1 MRGKLNWRSLT
12 NVFTGSGAK
21 SAIVG
26 MTLIRSSGIPEIG
39 VHNQRIEVHPMV
51 KLIEPE
57 QVLLHTVMLVGSLLD
72 VIQFVEVKLFGSVMS
87 IRGIVSGV

>member
-1 MRGKLNWRSLT
+1 
-12 NVFTGSGAK
+12 
-21 SAIVG
+21 
-26 MTLIRSSGIPEIG
+26 
-39 VHNQRIEVHPMV
+39 MV